1 MSTNNDIKDRKSAEF
16 KDELRRM
23 DMLKAMHTLEE
34 KQKEE
39 EKKKEIDKELFSSIK
54 EKTDKCIEEQDV
66 KKRNEIE
73 RKFREKYKSLENKSK
88 KKTKNKEDNRIAG
101 TSFKELLNS
110 EKFKESFEN
119 NSNELKEED
128 EGR

>member
-1 MSTNNDIKDRKSAEF
+1 
-16 KDELRRM
+16 
-23 DMLKAMHTLEE
+23 MLKAMHTLEE